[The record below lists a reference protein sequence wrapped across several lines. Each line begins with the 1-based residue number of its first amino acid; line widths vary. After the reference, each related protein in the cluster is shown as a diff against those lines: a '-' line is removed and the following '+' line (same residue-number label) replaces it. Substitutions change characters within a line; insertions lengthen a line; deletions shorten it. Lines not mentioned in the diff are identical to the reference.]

1 MQVYNEYTGCD
12 VLPEDVDVAESH
24 GEHRGVASLAEDME
38 SKKKVCAYGRTG
50 MNEC

>member
-38 SKKKVCAYGRTG
+38 SKKRCAPIG
-50 MNEC
+50 EQE